1 MGCVPHSMTKQIN
14 GPHTV
19 HVATYKSC
27 ALTAS
32 GFATISGFSAENVRD
47 FHMASRQL
55 LAPSVTSG
63 GRSASAVAAGG
74 AFGAPAEA
82 IVVSRLL
89 VTSLLHSRTQR
100 AREAFTGKCNLRYGD
115 RCGYAAAEWC
125 GGSASKLCVCACVAL
140 VGLAQIR
147 FFTSSQINTS
157 QSGDT
162 IRRTRQFS
170 GANRCVHLFAAKCKL
185 LTFG

>member
-1 MGCVPHSMTKQIN
+1 MGCVSHSMTKQIN

-89 VTSLLHSRTQR
+89 SLPYCTAALSER
-100 AREAFTGKCNLRYGD
+100 ARCSLGGVICGTATGVGTPQQNGV
-115 RCGYAAAEWC
+115 
-125 GGSASKLCVCACVAL
+125 GGARPSCVCARAWHWLGWRKSGSSHHHKSTRRKVATRF
-140 VGLAQIR
+140 AERANFREQIDVYIC
-147 FFTSSQINTS
+147 SPQNVS
-157 QSGDT
+157 
-162 IRRTRQFS
+162 
-170 GANRCVHLFAAKCKL
+170 C
-185 LTFG
+185 

>member
-1 MGCVPHSMTKQIN
+1 MGCVSHSMTKQIN

-89 VTSLLHSRTQR
+89 SLPYCTAALSER
-100 AREAFTGKCNLRYGD
+100 ARCSLGGVICGTATGVGTPQQNGV
-115 RCGYAAAEWC
+115 
-125 GGSASKLCVCACVAL
+125 GGARPSCVCARAWHWLGWRNQVL
-140 VGLAQIR
+140 HII
-147 FFTSSQINTS
+147 TNHHI
-157 QSGDT
+157 
-162 IRRTRQFS
+162 
-170 GANRCVHLFAAKCKL
+170 AKWRHDSPNAPIFGSKSMC
-185 LTFG
+185 TFVCRKM

>member
-1 MGCVPHSMTKQIN
+1 MGCVSHSMTKQIN

-140 VGLAQIR
+140 VGLAQSGSSHHHKSSHRKVATR
-147 FFTSSQINTS
+147 FAERANFREQIDVYICSPQNVS
-157 QSGDT
+157 
-162 IRRTRQFS
+162 
-170 GANRCVHLFAAKCKL
+170 C
-185 LTFG
+185 